1 MFPIEAHKL
10 TFAELIMA
18 SRAPPGTIDLAPDC
32 LSSNPVLVT
41 RSIDTLSLAGEQRKM
56 DNFGYALSIDRSRV
70 AERIF
75 KDLRDG
81 ILLGKIPKGTKLP
94 SERELAQRYEV
105 SGPTVREAIRGLTL
119 LGLADVRH
127 GSGAFVTADLN
138 SLIATSL
145 SAVIQMGKPGVAEVL
160 GVSGV
165 LSEYAASMAA
175 SAATREDH
183 LRLRATL
190 VALDQATTAESAAQ
204 AVRNYH
210 ETIAAAAHNPLLIAL
225 CGFLTRVQTELGR
238 EFIGNS
244 PDVWRKLFGKL
255 KPLRLAVVEAI
266 INRDRET
273 AVRAAREF
281 HVKAFNLITSLPKAK
296 EVRLTDPK
304 LDLLLSS
311 MMSRIG
317 PA

>member
-1 MFPIEAHKL
+1 MENFEY
-10 TFAELIMA
+10 
-18 SRAPPGTIDLAPDC
+18 
-32 LSSNPVLVT
+32 
-41 RSIDTLSLAGEQRKM
+41 SIPKTV
-56 DNFGYALSIDRSRV
+56 DRSRV
-70 AERIF
+70 ADQIF
-75 KDLRDG
+75 RDLRDG
-81 ILLGKIPKGTKLP
+81 ILLGRIPKGTKLP

-127 GSGAFVTADLN
+127 GSGAFVTADINL
-138 SLIATSL
+138 LIATSL
-145 SAVIQMGKPGVAEVL
+145 SAVIQMGKPGVADVL

-165 LSEYAASMAA
+165 LNEYAASLAA

-190 VALDQATTAESAAQ
+190 VALDQASTPESAAE

-210 ETIAAAAHNPLLIAL
+210 KTIASASHNPLLIAL
-225 CGFLTRVQTELGR
+225 CGFLTEIQTELGR

-244 PDVWRKLFGKL
+244 PDLWRKLFAKL
-255 KPLRLAVVEAI
+255 RPLRWAVVEAI

-273 AVRAAREF
+273 ATRVAHEF
-281 HVKAFNLITSLPKAK
+281 HTKAQHLITSLPKAK

-304 LDLLLSS
+304 LGLLLSS
-311 MMSRIG
+311 MMTRLG
-317 PA
+317 PV

>member
-1 MFPIEAHKL
+1 ME
-10 TFAELIMA
+10 
-18 SRAPPGTIDLAPDC
+18 
-32 LSSNPVLVT
+32 
-41 RSIDTLSLAGEQRKM
+41 
-56 DNFGYALSIDRSRV
+56 NFGSAVPKAIDRSRV
-70 AERIF
+70 ADQIF
-75 KDLRDG
+75 RKLRDS
-81 ILLGKIPKGTKLP
+81 ILLGTIPKGTKLP

-127 GSGAFVTADLN
+127 GSGAYVTADIN

-145 SAVIQMGKPGVAEVL
+145 GAVIQMEKPGVADVL

-165 LSEYAASMAA
+165 LNEYAATLAA

-183 LRLRATL
+183 ARLRATL
-190 VALDQATTAESAAQ
+190 VTLDQASTAESAAE

-210 ETIAAAAHNPLLIAL
+210 RSIAIAARNPLLIAL
-225 CGFLTRVQTELGR
+225 CGFLTGVQTELGR

-244 PDVWRKLFGKL
+244 PSLWRKLFAKL
-255 KPLRLAVVEAI
+255 RPLRAALIEAI
-266 INRDRET
+266 ISRDPET
-273 AVRAAREF
+273 AARLAREF
-281 HVKAFNLITSLPKAK
+281 HAKAQNLITSLPRAK

-304 LDLLLSS
+304 LGQLLSS
-311 MMSRIG
+311 MMTRIG